1 MDNVYMVTVKV
12 TDNGVDNKNKMSATR
27 DVMITVTNDN
37 EDGEVTFS
45 SVQPKVGRP
54 FTATLNDPDGMT
66 TGVKWEWNE
75 NSRLKHNVRFLIA
88 RIDDGNPHFP

>member
-1 MDNVYMVTVKV
+1 MDNVYEVTVKV
-12 TDNGVDNKNKMSATR
+12 ADNGVDNKNKMSATR

-66 TGVKWEWNE
+66 TGVNLGVVED
-75 NSRLKHNVRFLIA
+75 NVRY
-88 RIDDGNPHFP
+88 